1 LLADIKDTSYKF
13 DTLLHCFN
21 DRSLN

>member
-1 LLADIKDTSYKF
+1 MKNTFCEFGA
-13 DTLLHCFN
+13 LLHCFN